1 MLCNQKLQ
9 SIFVA
14 IGDWIFIECCG
25 IIVAE
30 NLYIQAEGSENKWQ
44 KTVKS
49 HSVT

>member
-14 IGDWIFIECCG
+14 IADWISAESCG

-30 NLYIQAEGSENKWQ
+30 NLYIQAERGEHKWQ
-44 KTVKS
+44 KTVS
-49 HSVT
+49 FHSDI

>member
-1 MLCNQKLQ
+1 MLCDQKLQ

-30 NLYIQAEGSENKWQ
+30 KLLGKE
-44 KTVKS
+44 
-49 HSVT
+49 